1 MFQAHEEAGNGRSK
15 VPYSSFFHVKS
26 QLFDLKFQ
34 KAAAAKERSFQK
46 ERRKRKMVHFR
57 MVQRSYTPAEKW
69 SSPLVTKAPLYSRHG
84 ICCVQCACLFFQ
96 LAGLSKM
103 QQQSF
108 LFTALATK
116 KFFKKRDS
124 YPRRSFGFWGHRR
137 SWLPGT
143 VPYQGRD
150 LDRNQSLQPRCDIRQ
165 SYCNCKRESLG

>member
-116 KFFKKRDS
+116 KFFKKKGFLPSSQFWLLGTQTQLASR
-124 YPRRSFGFWGHRR
+124 YRSVSGQGFGPK
-137 SWLPGT
+137 SK
-143 VPYQGRD
+143 
-150 LDRNQSLQPRCDIRQ
+150 S
-165 SYCNCKRESLG
+165 SAKM